1 MVHFKDELLI
11 RHEKRW
17 SQQYIYSAHS
27 LFWPVVYLY
36 DILGWRLTRKYFKRL
51 EEGEDE
57 TEPKER
63 MKKEKDNT
71 YLLALDGDT
80 DFQPSVVMLLIDGLK
95 RYPHVGAA
103 CGRIHPTGHSR
114 IKVKTAGCAL
124 SCRSRA
130 GGWSTTLRPTP
141 TPTPPRTSRSSITS
155 VGRPTT
161 MANTIDLLGSGSLT
175 SQRNSFISKPFILYQ
190 IITMAASILSP
201 ATICLMIS
209 GSLSL
214 ILHIDPKYALI
225 LATVPPVLYLVLCF
239 KLKLDT
245 QVTIAAIMSALYAF
259 LMMGTALFIMGAMVE
274 EQTIWN
280 PSGLFII
287 GMVLTNT
294 ITAALHPKGVPSGHL
309 RPPLLHL
316 GYLLLTIYPM
326 VNMNNVSWGTWE
338 TGGPSHFTT
347 TNQGH
352 HHTAHP
358 TGQVLQKFL
367 LGRLSETVLVVNP
380 THRSQI
386 RSDPCNSAPC
396 VVPLDQSD
404 QVPETVV
411 MAGKPNGE
419 P

>member
-1 MVHFKDELLI
+1 
-11 RHEKRW
+11 
-17 SQQYIYSAHS
+17 
-27 LFWPVVYLY
+27 
-36 DILGWRLTRKYFKRL
+36 
-51 EEGEDE
+51 
-57 TEPKER
+57 
-63 MKKEKDNT
+63 
-71 YLLALDGDT
+71 
-80 DFQPSVVMLLIDGLK
+80 
-95 RYPHVGAA
+95 
-103 CGRIHPTGHSR
+103 
-114 IKVKTAGCAL
+114 
-124 SCRSRA
+124 
-130 GGWSTTLRPTP
+130 
-141 TPTPPRTSRSSITS
+141 
-155 VGRPTT
+155 

-294 ITAALHPKGVPSGHL
+294 ITAALHPKGVPSGRHL

-316 GYLLLTIYPM
+316 YPQWLPPADHLLHGQHEQRVLGHPGDRGSRPSSHSASYRPSAAK
-326 VNMNNVSWGTWE
+326 VSAGTV
-338 TGGPSHFTT
+338 S
-347 TNQGH
+347 
-352 HHTAHP
+352 
-358 TGQVLQKFL
+358 
-367 LGRLSETVLVVNP
+367 
-380 THRSQI
+380 
-386 RSDPCNSAPC
+386 
-396 VVPLDQSD
+396 
-404 QVPETVV
+404 ETVV
-411 MAGKPNGE
+411 MAG
-419 P
+419 